1 MIIELLMDGLLAAMA
16 GIGFGAI
23 SHPPKRAFLYIGIL
37 SAIGHALRFYLM
49 HALQIDIAA
58 ASFCASLVIGLFTLW
73 FGRLTYCPMTVLYI
87 PALLPM
93 VPGMY
98 AYKTVFGLMMFMQH
112 LKDDV
117 QAPKYLQETFS
128 NGVVTVSTVFL
139 LALGATLMIFLF
151 PKRAYS
157 MTRK

>member
-1 MIIELLMDGLLAAMA
+1 
-16 GIGFGAI
+16 
-23 SHPPKRAFLYIGIL
+23 
-37 SAIGHALRFYLM
+37 
-49 HALQIDIAA
+49 
-58 ASFCASLVIGLFTLW
+58 
-73 FGRLTYCPMTVLYI
+73 YCPMTVLYI

-112 LKDDV
+112 LKDE
-117 QAPKYLQETFS
+117 AMALKYLQEMFS
-128 NGVVTVSTVFL
+128 NAVVTVSTVFL
-139 LALGATLMIFLF
+139 LALGATLFIFLF

>member
-1 MIIELLMDGLLAAMA
+1 MMTELIMDGLLAAVA

-23 SHPPKRAFLYIGIL
+23 SHPPKRAFLYIAIL
-37 SAIGHALRFYLM
+37 AAIGHALRFYLM
-49 HALQIDIAA
+49 HSLQVDIAA

-73 FGRLTYCPMTVLYI
+73 FGRITFCPMTVLYI

-117 QAPKYLQETFS
+117 QAHKYLMETFG
-128 NGVVTVSTVFL
+128 NAVVTVSTVFL
-139 LALGATLMIFLF
+139 LALGATLMIFIF

>member
-1 MIIELLMDGLLAAMA
+1 MIAEIIMDGLLAAIA

-23 SHPPKRAFLYIGIL
+23 SHPPKRAYLYIGIL
-37 SAIGHALRFYLM
+37 AALGHALRYFLM
-49 HALQIDIAA
+49 HALQVDIAA
-58 ASFCASLVIGLFTLW
+58 ASFCASIIIGLFTLW
-73 FGRLTYCPMTVLYI
+73 FGRITYCPMTVLYI

-117 QAPKYLQETFS
+117 LAPKYLLETFS
-128 NGVVTVSTVFL
+128 NAVVTVSTVFL
-139 LALGATLMIFLF
+139 LALGATLMIFIF

>member
-1 MIIELLMDGLLAAMA
+1 MITELLMDGLLAAMA

-37 SAIGHALRFYLM
+37 SAIGHALRYYLM

-112 LKDDV
+112 LKDEAL
-117 QAPKYLQETFS
+117 APKYLQETFS